1 MRIVFSILLFLVS
14 LFVFVYIADEMVAEQ
29 ENHLDTQIVTI
40 VNQHQSPAGT
50 KFFETMTFFGSS
62 NFLLPS
68 YCILIAILL
77 FEKRK
82 KTALN
87 VGIIGV
93 SSTAILHLLKEIF
106 KRHRPSNQ
114 LLMHVTGFSFP
125 SGHSFSSFIFYT
137 LIIYLI
143 WQTKLSLSLKI
154 FFAIL
159 FFSFAALI
167 AFSRVYLHVHY
178 PSDVVAGF
186 CLSIIW
192 LLLAFYL
199 LRKKKSSPA
208 TK

>member
-1 MRIVFSILLFLVS
+1 MRIIFSILLFLVT
-14 LFVFVYIADEMVAEQ
+14 LFVFVYIADEMVAEK

-40 VNQHQSPAGT
+40 VNQHQSPAAT
-50 KFFETMTFFGSS
+50 TFFETLTFFGSS
-62 NFLLPS
+62 SFLFPA

-87 VGIIGV
+87 IGIIGV

-106 KRHRPSNQ
+106 KRHRPSDE
-114 LLMHVTGFSFP
+114 LVAHVTGFSFP
-125 SGHSFSSFIFYT
+125 SGHSFSSFTFYA
-137 LIIYLI
+137 LIIYLF
-143 WQTKLSLSLKI
+143 WQTKLSVSIKI
-154 FFAIL
+154 FIAIF

-178 PSDVVAGF
+178 PSDVIAGF

-192 LLLAFYL
+192 LLLAFYF
-199 LRKKKSSPA
+199 LRKKEVSP
-208 TK
+208 